1 MSNGS
6 QQPEHP
12 RDVRCEHCGRCYRND
27 GIHNHERNCPYDKVD
42 GWVVPPSEWDEGDTT
57 PSERGG
63 DTNPPQDGDADG
75 DQPTPSTSDAEP
87 EPETVTDGGPRSP
100 PTPDL
105 EEPVDDDRDDD
116 DDPIEAS
123 DLSDRYVAVDD
134 YVAAVRAQAGDAVDV
149 DALEEQLADYFVVD
163 VQETTEET
171 IEALTRE
178 EVAQ

>member
-1 MSNGS
+1 MSQGS
-6 QQPEHP
+6 REREHP
-12 RDVRCEHCGRCYRND
+12 RDVQCKHCGRYYRND
-27 GIHNHERNCPYDKVD
+27 GIHAHEENCPYDAVEETI
-42 GWVVPPSEWDEGDTT
+42 VPLASEGEGDVT
-57 PSERGG
+57 PSDTGG
-63 DTNPPQDGDADG
+63 DVTPAQDGAGEGVD
-75 DQPTPSTSDAEP
+75 PTPDTSE
-87 EPETVTDGGPRSP
+87 ETTVTDGGPRSP

-105 EEPVDDDRDDD
+105 EEPVDDDRDSD

-178 EVAQ
+178 EVAE